1 MYCVFYSVSII
12 MDIHFDI
19 CNKYK
24 ERKINN
30 SLYVTEKTDRGD
42 L

>member
-1 MYCVFYSVSII
+1 MFSCFILFDMY
-12 MDIHFDI
+12 FDI